1 MPPEDEAITSLFFKD
16 TNPSDPNK
24 DKTEGFG
31 WTKRRETNPRK
42 SHQIKEEKVSHQ
54 FQSLVMD
61 ILEQNE
67 KAF

>member
-1 MPPEDEAITSLFFKD
+1 MRLLQVFSLRILILQIRTKMKRKD
-16 TNPSDPNK
+16 L
-24 DKTEGFG
+24 GG
-31 WTKRRETNPRK
+31 LKRRETNPRK